1 MYFVYLSVIMTLS
14 EDRKLTACIFDLDG
28 VIVDSA
34 KYHFKAWKKMA
45 NSLGIDFDESQNE
58 NLKGVARMESLD
70 YILSLGNVQKTQK
83 EREKL
88 AFDKNEMYLSLISE
102 LGEEDI
108 LPGVRTFLTELK
120 EKNWKIALG
129 SSSKNAVP
137 ILTNVNLL
145 HFFEVIIDGNKT
157 TISKPHPQVFT
168 MGAEGLKSKPS
179 ETIVFED
186 AQKGVEAAIA
196 GGFKCIG
203 VGEWSSLLKA
213 DYVIPGFEN
222 FGVKDLEER
231 IY

>member
-1 MYFVYLSVIMTLS
+1 MTLS
-14 EDRKLTACIFDLDG
+14 EDRKLIACIFDLDG

-70 YILSLGNVQKTQK
+70 YILSLGKVEKTQK

-88 AFDKNEMYLSLISE
+88 AFDKNEMYLSLISKLSE
-102 LGEEDI
+102 DDI
-108 LPGVRTFLTELK
+108 LPGVRHFLTELK
-120 EKNWKIALG
+120 NKNWKIALG

-137 ILTNVNLL
+137 ILTNVDLL
-145 HFFEVIIDGNKT
+145 HFFDVIVDGNKT
-157 TISKPHPQVFT
+157 TKSKPDPQVFNL
-168 MGAEGLKSKPS
+168 GAEGLNVKPS
-179 ETIVFED
+179 QAIVFED
-186 AQKGVEAAIA
+186 AQKGVQAAKA

-203 VGEWSSLLKA
+203 VGEWTALINA
-213 DYVIPGFEN
+213 DYVINGFEN
-222 FGVKDLEER
+222 FSVKDLEER